1 MVNRQ
6 YADEFDVGRA
16 VAAILA
22 LLVEPLPA
30 QGPSVVEEDPLT
42 GERTQETGEGFVL
55 APLWQSRHLTGVHG
69 EDWNAAVRGA
79 DRRAGEVA
87 DELTRRWGPSRR
99 VAMHGALFRYQAGE
113 PLPPLHQALCD
124 ADDYGDLTVWG
135 PVQEGPGGAD
145 RWVGISVGQS
155 DGDAPLVL
163 MAAIS
168 DREIVE
174 VAGEPR

>member
-1 MVNRQ
+1 MTRQ
-6 YADEFDVGRA
+6 FAHRFDVGRA
-16 VAAILA
+16 VADIMA

-30 QGPSVVEEDPLT
+30 QGPTVVQEDPLT
-42 GERTQETGEGFVL
+42 GERTKETGQGFVL
-55 APLWQSRHLTGVHG
+55 APLWQSGPLTGVPG
-69 EDWNAAVRGA
+69 EDWNAVVEGA
-79 DRRAGEVA
+79 DRKAGEVA
-87 DELTRRWGPSRR
+87 EELTRRWGPSRR
-99 VAMHGALFRYQAGE
+99 VAMHGAMFREQAGE

-135 PVQEGPGGAD
+135 PVHEGPGGAD
-145 RWVGISVGQS
+145 RWVGISVGHS